1 MFSTNLG
8 RRALRRLQGP
18 SHPPV
23 IVKGNKIHAVVAAAG
38 IWRNKYPYQYMCIFP
53 QGGWQI
59 GDLWDE
65 EDIHIDTE
73 SFCKETLCF
82 IERDNC
88 VRAQK
93 YAQDWSKMHPERL
106 PIVGGDMS
114 ELYDKANPL
123 SIVDKIFIN
132 GETQKYPPIF
142 LWHVAHMMRGAILFV
157 KGARLPVD
165 TSVPVSLNIG
175 HKRSVTNGSAHSSA
189 TIERSAPLSLVS
201 SPISSGVHCKRPR
214 NILA

>member
-1 MFSTNLG
+1 MFSTDLG

-23 IVKGNKIHAVVAAAG
+23 IVKSDRIHAVVTAAG

-53 QGGWQI
+53 QGGWRI
-59 GDLWDE
+59 DDLWDE

-73 SFCKETLCF
+73 SFCKETLYF

-114 ELYDKANPL
+114 ELYDKASPL
-123 SIVDKIFIN
+123 FVVDKIFVN
-132 GETQKYPPIF
+132 GEMQ
-142 LWHVAHMMRGAILFV
+142 
-157 KGARLPVD
+157 
-165 TSVPVSLNIG
+165 
-175 HKRSVTNGSAHSSA
+175 
-189 TIERSAPLSLVS
+189 E
-201 SPISSGVHCKRPR
+201 
-214 NILA
+214 